1 VRSLTRQ
8 LAISFLAF
16 VVAGSIALV
25 VWIRHEAL
33 RESRRQFVHMA
44 EANAR
49 FIREAVLP
57 RTERTSSGLRQAL
70 GVDVLLVRQAEA
82 AQWPQPGEWRS
93 FDDGREAATAT
104 IADDERLVL
113 IRPAPPFVLMA
124 DPGRFFAALLGFWA
138 LSLALAWVLAR
149 RIVHPLR
156 SLAERLPHIAE
167 EGSDVA
173 LPESERRDE
182 IGQLARAYTETRE
195 QLTSERAKRTQ
206 AERLAALGKMATGLA
221 HEINNPVAAI
231 RLHAQLMEEELSGEQ
246 LERAQMIL
254 AESSRIESLVSQWM
268 FVARPQPPQTSPCDL
283 AEIVGT
289 VTRTLAPAAA
299 HAEVAIR
306 NETAAGL
313 WVSADRR
320 RMIQAVT
327 NVLMNAI
334 QAAAGGD
341 VVIGA
346 RATDSNVELSFADS
360 GRGFSAAALE
370 HGSEL
375 FFSEKEGG
383 MGVGLSVTAEIL
395 RAHGGELRLANK
407 PGGGAIVTLVLP
419 RLAGM

>member
-1 VRSLTRQ
+1 MSLTRQ
-8 LAISFLAF
+8 LAVSFLGF
-16 VVAGSIALV
+16 VIAGSIALV
-25 VWIRHEAL
+25 VWIRHEAQ
-33 RESRRQFVHMA
+33 RESRRQFVHVA

-57 RTERTSSGLRQAL
+57 RTERTSAGLRQAL

-82 AQWPQPGEWRS
+82 AQWPQPGEWQS
-93 FDDGREAATAT
+93 FDDGREAAAAT
-104 IADDERLVL
+104 IAGDERLVL
-113 IRPAPPFVLMA
+113 IRAAPPFVLMA
-124 DPGRFFAALLGFWA
+124 DPARFFAALLGFWA

-167 EGSDVA
+167 EGSDPA
-173 LPESERRDE
+173 LPEAARRDE
-182 IGQLARAYTETRE
+182 IGQLARAYTETRA

-231 RLHAQLMEEELSGEQ
+231 RLHAQLLEEELSGEQ
-246 LERAQMIL
+246 LERAQTIL
-254 AESSRIESLVSQWM
+254 GESSRIESLVSQWM

-283 AEIVGT
+283 AEIVSA
-289 VTRTLAPAAA
+289 VARTLTPAAA

-313 WVSADRR
+313 WVSADQR

-327 NVLMNAI
+327 NVLINAI
-334 QAAAGGD
+334 QAAAGGE

-346 RATDSNVELSFADS
+346 RVADPNVELSFSDS
-360 GRGFSAAALE
+360 GRGFSPAALE

-407 PGGGAIVTLVLP
+407 PGGGATVTLVLP
-419 RLAGM
+419 GLKGM